1 MGKIKKRVYPRDITI
16 NIGRGAPVPT
26 HPFAGQAWK
35 EVRHDDTVTWLAFWK
50 DTINPKEYKYVWLGA
65 NSAFKA
71 DSDLAKYEKARKLKD
86 SIGSIRANYTAD
98 WGAKSLVKK
107 QV

>member
-50 DTINPKEYKYVWLGA
+50 DTIN
-65 NSAFKA
+65 SAFKA